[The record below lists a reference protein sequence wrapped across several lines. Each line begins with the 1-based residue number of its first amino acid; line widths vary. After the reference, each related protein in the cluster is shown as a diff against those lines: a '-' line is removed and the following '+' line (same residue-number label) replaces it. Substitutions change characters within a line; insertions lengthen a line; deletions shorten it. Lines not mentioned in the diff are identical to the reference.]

1 MKNYFTKIS
10 LFILIGVVFAACN
23 STRRVPTGKRLLSKN
38 EILINGKKESD
49 EEITNLLIQKPNTSI
64 LGYRLRLNLY
74 NLANIHHDSTFRAK
88 YLNNPDKY
96 RKLSKWLSEKQVHRL
111 GKSFWYS
118 GINEFL
124 KNTGEPPVIIDSLSA
139 IKSVKKFNNYF
150 INKGFFNTK
159 TTFSIDT
166 IGTKKGKIN
175 YVVTTGQ
182 PFMIDSIKSSIK
194 SPVLDSLY
202 QITKNQSFLKTN
214 KQYLTEDFENERGR
228 LTSYFRNNGAYL
240 FQQNYINFEIDT
252 LTTNKK
258 ANVDM
263 RIGDYTYRENDS
275 TKTEPFK
282 IYKISEVNIITDYS
296 NANKNSKLSD
306 SISYKKFNLFS
317 FKKLKY
323 RPKAITDAIFIN
335 KGNYF
340 SDTRTNLTSRY
351 LNNLKIFNYPT
362 ITYKIDPRDSLSSS
376 LIANIYLSPK
386 KKYSFATNLDASI
399 SNIQKP
405 GITFS
410 PSLLIRNVFNGAETF
425 EAALRYNIGSS
436 KESANPNNVF
446 FNVLEYGLDTKLHF
460 PRILM
465 FFNTDKIIPKRMI
478 PSTTLSLGF
487 SKQENIGLD
496 KESLSST
503 FAYNWTPK
511 PNASARFE
519 LFNIQFINNL
529 NTENYFN
536 IYRSSYNTINDLAI
550 KYGANSDYFDSN
562 GQLIIEEGTTGF
574 INDVLSNNL
583 STPVSLQDFKSV
595 ASVVEKAYRLTE
607 NNLIFATNYQYSITT
622 KKDLQDE
629 TFYVFKTKFESAG
642 NFLSL
647 LANASKKL
655 ENQNGSDIFLGVEYS
670 QYFKTELEYVKH
682 WDLRLKKVFAFRSF
696 FGIAVPYGNST
707 SVPFSRSYFAGGAND
722 IRAWQPYSL
731 GPGRSGGFFDFNE
744 ANLKMTFSAEFRF
757 NVFGQLN
764 AALFADAGNIWNVFD
779 DVNEEIYNFNG
790 IKSVQDF
797 ALGSGLGFR
806 YDFSFFVFR
815 ADLGFKTY
823 NPAKL
828 DGEKWFRELNFS
840 KSVINIGINYPF

>member
-1 MKNYFTKIS
+1 MKNHFTKIS
-10 LFILIGVVFAACN
+10 LFILIVLVFAACN
-23 STRRVPTGKRLLSKN
+23 STRKIPVGKRLLSKN
-38 EILINGKKESD
+38 EILVNGKKETR

-64 LGYRLRLNLY
+64 LGFRLRLNLY
-74 NLANIHHDSTFRAK
+74 NLANIHHDSTFKAK
-88 YLNNPDKY
+88 YIDNPDRY
-96 RKLSKWLSEKQVHRL
+96 RRLSKWLSEKQVHRL
-111 GKSFWYS
+111 GESFWYS

-124 KNTGEPPVIIDSLSA
+124 KNTGEPPVIIDSLNCSKSA
-139 IKSVKKFNNYF
+139 KRFNNYY
-150 INKGFFNTK
+150 INKGYFNTK
-159 TTFSIDT
+159 TTFSMDT
-166 IGTKKGKIN
+166 IGAKKGKIN
-175 YVVTTGQ
+175 YTITTGQ
-182 PFMIDSIKSSIK
+182 PFIIDSIKTSIK
-194 SPVLDSLY
+194 SPILDSLY
-202 QITKNQSFLKTN
+202 QVTKNQSFLKTN
-214 KQYLTEDFENERGR
+214 KQYQTEDFENERGR
-228 LTSYFRNNGAYL
+228 LTNYFRNSGAYL
-240 FQQNYINFEIDT
+240 FQQNYIIFDIDT
-252 LTTNKK
+252 LASNKK
-258 ANVDM
+258 ASIDM
-263 RIGDYTYRENDS
+263 KISDYSFRVNDS

-282 IYKISEVNIITDYS
+282 IYKISDVNIITDYS
-296 NANKNSKLSD
+296 NANKNEKFTD
-306 SISYKKFNLFS
+306 SISYKKFNLFG

-362 ITYKIDPRDSLSSS
+362 ITYKIDPRDSLASS

-386 KKYSFATNLDASI
+386 KKYSFATNLDTSI

-478 PSTTLSLGF
+478 PSTTLSFGF
-487 SKQENIGLD
+487 SKQKNIGLD

-503 FAYNWTPK
+503 FTYNWTPK
-511 PNASARFE
+511 TNASAKFE

-529 NTENYFN
+529 NTDNYFN
-536 IYRSSYNTINDLAI
+536 IYQSSYNTLNNLAI
-550 KYGANSDYFDSN
+550 KYQANSNYFNSN
-562 GQLIIEEGTTGF
+562 GQLIIEDGIIGF
-574 INDVLSNNL
+574 VNDAITNNL
-583 STPVSLQDFKSV
+583 PSQITNEDFKSV
-595 ASVVEKAYRLTE
+595 VSVIERANRLTE
-607 NNLIFATNYQYSITT
+607 NNLIFSSSYQFSQTT
-622 KKDLQDE
+622 KKELKDE
-629 TFYVFKTKFESAG
+629 TFHVFRAKFESAG

-647 LANASKKL
+647 LASASKKL
-655 ENQNGSDIFLGVEYS
+655 ENQNGSDTFLGVEYS

-682 WDLRLKKVFAFRSF
+682 WDLSLKKVFAFRSF
-696 FGIAVPYGNST
+696 VGMAVPYGNSN
-707 SVPFSRSYFAGGAND
+707 SIPFSRSYFAGGAND

-731 GPGRSGGFFDFNE
+731 GPGKSGGFFDFNE

-757 NVFGQLN
+757 NVFNQLY

-779 DVNEEIYNFNG
+779 NVENEDFTFNG
-790 IKSVQDF
+790 LKSLQDL
-797 ALGSGLGFR
+797 ALGTGLGLR

-823 NPAKL
+823 NPAKMEN
-828 DGEKWFRELNFS
+828 EKWFRELNFS